1 MRMFTLSPRLA
12 CVAARLPQ
20 GVRLADIGCDH
31 GKLPIYAA
39 VRLAPER
46 VIACD
51 IRPKPLARAAEGC
64 RRFGVE
70 DRVELRL
77 GDGLAP
83 VSPEECTYVTVCGM
97 GGETIASILDAA
109 PWTRGGAHT
118 LILQPE
124 TSAHKLRQFLYGAGY
139 RIEDE
144 EAVLDSGRVY
154 TVLCVRGG
162 AQPCEAA
169 LADCFAS
176 PALRA
181 RHDAA
186 ADAYL
191 ARIYTSLGRRMLGES
206 PESAQYAA
214 LVEARRLLEERK
226 DGKSLAD

>member
-12 CVAARLPQ
+12 CVAARLPR

-31 GKLPIYAA
+31 GKLPVYTA
-39 VRLAPER
+39 VYLAPQR
-46 VIACD
+46 VVACD
-51 IRPKPLARAAEGC
+51 LREGPLARAALNC

-70 DRVELRL
+70 DQVSLRL

-83 VSPEECTYVTVCGM
+83 VSPDECTHITICGL
-97 GGETIASILDAA
+97 GGETIAAILAAA
-109 PWTRGGAHT
+109 PWTQDGAHT
-118 LILQPE
+118 LLLQPE
-124 TSAHKLRQFLYGAGY
+124 TSAHTLRRFLYENGY
-139 RIEDE
+139 AVADE
-144 EAVLDSGRVY
+144 EAVLDGGRVY

-162 AQPCEAA
+162 AQPRVPAP

-191 ARIYTSLGRRMLGES
+191 ARVIVSIRRRMLGQTPS
-206 PESAQYAA
+206 S
-214 LVEARRLLEERK
+214 EAYTELARTVRILEDRENE
-226 DGKSLAD
+226 SLAD